1 MISKISTLFVLA
13 LSLFCASEADA
24 ARRRVVV
31 RAPRAVVVKQRAA
44 VVVAPAAVVVRVRR

>member
-1 MISKISTLFVLA
+1 MRLLSLIALA
-13 LSLFCASEADA
+13 LVLFATSEADA
-24 ARRRVVV
+24 AARRKVVV